1 VRRSLTRE
9 IVRTA
14 VTQKLCYMAE
24 AGNADKSLNTN
35 RFRRLR
41 MLSMFL
47 SYAPKFAG
55 LCLY

>member
-1 VRRSLTRE
+1 MRGSLTRE
-9 IVRTA
+9 IARTA
-14 VTQKLCYMAE
+14 VTQKLCYVSE

-41 MLSMFL
+41 MLSKFL

-55 LCLY
+55 LCLH